1 MKIIGIANDET
12 ASACLI
18 IDGSIVAA
26 ISEERLTRIKM
37 DNSWPEN
44 SIKYCLTEGG
54 VSLDDIDVVAYGWS
68 AGFNPEKHFHSYFD
82 RIVYESK
89 CGDASGLEMIKERF
103 NSELY
108 ADKTKR
114 NEYAEF
120 VRKNSLESKSISF
133 DHHECHAY
141 SAFLCS
147 DFNEGLVL
155 TSDGRGDFTSFT
167 VSEFNQNS
175 LNVLYRA
182 TSFDSFGFFYG
193 RITALLGY
201 TPHRHEGKITG
212 LAAYG
217 DPEKYRGLMKSM
229 ISVSDGK
236 VYGHGGKY
244 FKATY
249 KNFSDELVG
258 IIKTAKPEDIA
269 AAAQIHLEECIAELA
284 SYYIKQTS
292 KKYLAMSG
300 GVFANVRLNQC
311 LLELPGVENIFIS
324 PHMGDGGLALGAA
337 VAAYSS
343 QFNTRPFFKD
353 VFLGSD
359 IKLDFPDS
367 EIEKNGLEVVGSP
380 DFYTTI
386 LAAIAKGKVVGIAR
400 GRMEFGPRALCHRS
414 IIYHCEDKS
423 VNQWLNKRMHRT
435 EFMPF
440 APVTAIDYAD
450 MCYINWR
457 PMHRAPQFMTATY
470 CCTTLMKEKCPAVT
484 HLDGTA
490 RPQIVS
496 NESDEFMYKLLL
508 RAKRDYG
515 FLSLI
520 NTSFNVHEEPIVCN
534 EIDAMNG
541 LKNGMI
547 DLLLL
552 GNRLVS
558 RIGEFKD
565 K

>member
-44 SIKYCLTEGG
+44 SIKYCLSEGG

-82 RIVYESK
+82 RIVYASK
-89 CGDASGLEMIKERF
+89 CGDESGLEMIKERF

-108 ADKTKR
+108 ADKSKR

-120 VRKNSLESKSISF
+120 VKNNSLESKSISF

-147 DFNEGLVL
+147 DFDEGLVL
-155 TSDGRGDFTSFT
+155 TADGRGDFTSFT

-217 DPEKYRGLMKSM
+217 NPEKYRGLMKSM

-249 KNFSDELVG
+249 KNFSDELVS
-258 IIKTAKPEDIA
+258 IIKSAKPEDIA
-269 AAAQIHLEECIAELA
+269 AAAQVHLEECIVELA
-284 SYYIKQTS
+284 SYYINKTS

-311 LLELPGVENIFIS
+311 LLELSGVENVFIS

-337 VAAYSS
+337 VATHAANY
-343 QFNTRPFFKD
+343 NTRPIFKD
-353 VFLGSD
+353 VFLGLD
-359 IKLDFPDS
+359 IKLDFPDC
-367 EIEKNGLEVVGSP
+367 EIEKNGLEIVESS
-380 DFYTTI
+380 DLHSTI
-386 LAAIAKGKVVGIAR
+386 LESIANGKVVGIAR

-414 IIYHCEDKS
+414 IIFHCEDQS

-440 APVTAIDYAD
+440 APVTAIDFAD
-450 MCYINWR
+450 MCYINWS
-457 PMHRAPQFMTATY
+457 PTHWAAQFMTTTY
-470 CCTTLMKEKCPAVT
+470 CCTPLMKQKCPAVT

-496 NESDEFMYKLLL
+496 NETDEFMYKLLL
-508 RAKRDYG
+508 RAKQDYG

-520 NTSFNVHEEPIVCN
+520 NTSFNVHEEPIICN

-552 GNRLVS
+552 GNKLVS

>member
-1 MKIIGIANDET
+1 MKILGIANGET
-12 ASACLI
+12 ASASLI
-18 IDGSIVAA
+18 VNGSIVAA

-37 DNSWPEN
+37 DSSWPIN
-44 SIKYCLTEGG
+44 SIEYCLKEGG
-54 VSLDDIDVVAYGWS
+54 VSLGDIEVVAYGWS
-68 AGFNPEKHFHSYFD
+68 AGFNPEKHFDSYFD

-89 CGDASGLEMIKERF
+89 FGDALGLSIIKERF
-103 NSELY
+103 RSESK
-108 ADKTKR
+108 ADQPKR
-114 NEYAEF
+114 SEFFEF
-120 VRKNSLESKSISF
+120 VKTNCLESKSVSF

-147 DFNEGLVL
+147 DFEEGLVL
-155 TSDGRGDFTSFT
+155 TADGRGDFTSFT
-167 VSEFNQNS
+167 VSEFNQNL

-182 TSFDSFGFFYG
+182 TSVDSFGFFYG

-217 DPEKYRGLMKSM
+217 DPEKYRDLMKLM

-236 VYGHGGKY
+236 VYGHVGKY
-244 FKATY
+244 FKASY
-249 KNFSDELVG
+249 KDFSDDLLDIV
-258 IIKTAKPEDIA
+258 KSAKPEDIA
-269 AAAQIHLEECIAELA
+269 AAAQVHLEECIVELA
-284 SYYIKQTS
+284 SYYLNKTH

-300 GVFANVRLNQC
+300 GVFANVSLNQC
-311 LLELPGVENIFIS
+311 LLELPGVENVFIS

-337 VAAYSS
+337 VAAHSI
-343 QFNTRPFFKD
+343 QLNTRPIFKD
-353 VFLGSD
+353 VFLGSH
-359 IKLDFPDS
+359 IKLDLS
-367 EIEKNGLEVVGSP
+367 NLEIKEKGLEIVESS
-380 DFYTTI
+380 DFQKTI
-386 LAAIAKGKVVGIAR
+386 LDSIAKGKVVGIAR

-414 IIYHCEDKS
+414 IIYHCKDKS

-440 APVTAIDYAD
+440 APVTAIDFAD
-450 MCYINWR
+450 KCYVNWE
-457 PMHRAPQFMTATY
+457 PKHKAAQFMTITY
-470 CCTTLMKEKCPAVT
+470 NCTPLMKERCPAVT

-490 RPQIVS
+490 RPQVVS
-496 NESDEFMYKLLL
+496 KETDEFMYTLVL
-508 RAKRDYG
+508 RAEKDYG

-541 LKNGMI
+541 LNNGMI

-552 GNRLVS
+552 GNRLIS
-558 RIGEFKD
+558 RVGEF
-565 K
+565 